1 MVQSFCANKG
11 VVYLDKETNASP
23 RQSRV
28 NGVILDGKVSD
39 LLELNDP
46 CNDLLQL
53 IMYDDLL
60 VAFLV
65 LPSNPRAL
73 SICALSSYNH
83 GEGMIVSTNIETF
96 NRKKEIIYKT

>member
-1 MVQSFCANKG
+1 M
-11 VVYLDKETNASP
+11 
-23 RQSRV
+23 

-46 CNDLLQL
+46 GNDLLQL

-73 SICALSSYNH
+73 SIYALSSYNQ
-83 GEGMIVSTNIETF
+83 GEGMNVSAKSEIF
-96 NRKKEIIYKT
+96 KRKKEILYKT